1 MLIYAVAIWVFAATI
16 VARLPRRRQFVPG
29 VVLLAAAPFVI
40 AWVGWVY
47 GWVAGLLA
55 LAGFVSMFRNPLR
68 YFYKKFRGQDTQD
81 QKTEV
86 PK

>member
-16 VARLPRRRQFVPG
+16 VALLPMRRQFVPG
-29 VVLLAAAPFVI
+29 VVLLAAAPFLI

-55 LAGFVSMFRNPLR
+55 LAGFGCAGAHLLLSVIFFPLSPPP
-68 YFYKKFRGQDTQD
+68 F
-81 QKTEV
+81 
-86 PK
+86 